1 MSNSSSRKELDP
13 SPYGSFFLATL
24 PSLPKSDVLDK
35 ILAESKNLLEKRA
48 KENEG
53 KIKKIVNMAARQ
65 YGKLRVIGFCFL
77 ESSVCRWERE
87 LRNENNELVLIC
99 RWKTYVAIY
108 CSNTGHRKLIAS
120 ILGKF
125 GSDADYPTLFSL
137 RKISSGLL
145 TAAFL
150 DNQPLKAMWLA
161 GTHKSVQVKPDSKVI
176 SGKDLKYALDPL
188 GDTTYL
194 AAAVRSSSAGVSL
207 KGSGV
212 WTKPYASMKDFS
224 KGVLDALELID
235 ANIGRTAIL
244 PVLANE
250 LHSFVGVEKAFDFE
264 VVPIEVL
271 YSNTDKRRAESLIEL
286 FEFELLALPQEITTP
301 GAFHLKITA
310 NLANTN
316 SPPVASLIIT
326 PDFSAANSTDLVFS
340 ASHQSGQFADPRLQ
354 PAISAL
360 AEVPSLF
367 RVFYETGHT
376 ISVGHLALSKP
387 KDRDFKNWKW
397 INFQA
402 LRAIDVSKEKPT
414 NNNLADI
421 WNDKNEN
428 SLFSWFIESI
438 GDSVQAQILGLAP
451 LNQNGTVWVF
461 CDDDSGEVADFVH
474 VNFSAQNTPEICL
487 IHVKA
492 ARTQSPKREMVA
504 GPFEIVCGQAAKN
517 VRYIDAE
524 NLAIRIADR
533 VNDPKRP
540 LWNSPNASGLM
551 PNGNRASF
559 EAVLRGI
566 GANAKYS
573 ILIIQPQVTAAAY
586 GHEKNQAGA
595 ESPYLGAIQLRSLLF
610 ATQNTARAVGAEF
623 FVTGSN

>member
-1 MSNSSSRKELDP
+1 MTKSSSRKVLNP

-24 PSLPKSDVLDK
+24 PGPLKSDVLDK
-35 ILAESKNLLEKRA
+35 LLAEAKKLLESRI

-53 KIKKIVNMAARQ
+53 EIKQVVNLAAKQ
-65 YGKLRVIGFCFL
+65 YGKLHVIGFCFL

-125 GSDADYPTLFSL
+125 GSDKDYSTLFSL

-212 WTKPYASMKDFS
+212 WTKPYASIKDFS

-235 ANIGRTAIL
+235 ANIGRTAVL

-250 LHSFVGVEKAFDFE
+250 LHSFIGVEKAFDFE
-264 VVPIEVL
+264 VAPIEVL
-271 YSNTDKRRAESLIEL
+271 DSNTDQRKAESLIEL
-286 FEFELLALPQEITTP
+286 FEFDLLALPQAVTRP
-301 GAFHLKITA
+301 VAFHLKITA
-310 NLANTN
+310 KLANTN
-316 SPPVASLIIT
+316 SPPVASLVIT
-326 PDFSAANSTDLVFS
+326 PDFSPANLTDLVFA
-340 ASHQSGQFADPRLQ
+340 ASHQTGEFADPRLK

-360 AEVPSLF
+360 VETPSLF
-367 RVFYETGHT
+367 RVFYESGHT
-376 ISVGHLALSKP
+376 ISVGHLASSKP
-387 KDRDFKNWKW
+387 KDREFKEWKW
-397 INFQA
+397 VDFQA
-402 LRAIDVSKEKPT
+402 LRPIDVSKEKPT
-414 NNNLADI
+414 NNNLTDI
-421 WNDKNEN
+421 WKDKNEN

-438 GDSVQAQILGLAP
+438 GDSVQAQTLGLAP

-474 VNFSAQNTPEICL
+474 VNIPAQNPPEICL

-524 NLAIRIADR
+524 NLAIRISDR

-551 PNGNRASF
+551 PNGNRARF

-573 ILIIQPQVTAAAY
+573 ILIIQPQVTAEAY
-586 GHEKNQAGA
+586 GHEKNQVGA
-595 ESPYLGAIQLRSLLF
+595 TNPYLGAIQLRSLLF
-610 ATQNTARAVGAEF
+610 GTQNIAQAVGAKF